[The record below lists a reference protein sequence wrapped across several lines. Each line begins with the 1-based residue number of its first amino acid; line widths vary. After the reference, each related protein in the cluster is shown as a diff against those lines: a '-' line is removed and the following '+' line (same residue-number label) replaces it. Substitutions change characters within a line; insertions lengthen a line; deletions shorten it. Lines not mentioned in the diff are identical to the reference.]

1 MAVRHIEEAPRQP
14 RHHPA
19 PPITARSHGRG
30 PGQRSCRASRI
41 GRHIAGRP
49 VGHSSLRS
57 WALDEFGAACS
68 ATGSVCVLDT
78 RTCSRRHGRKQALNT
93 SRGAPPHLAYALK
106 LNSKT
111 GTLNQA
117 TPKRLAGKDNWP
129 MSSKTGQADPIA
141 PPERTTLPN
150 SQPILG
156 RAVWIPGFATL
167 EPSNRCLPQ
176 HVRAVRPGTAELWP
190 SWLDR

>member
-1 MAVRHIEEAPRQP
+1 MPPVRDLEQWTSRGSSGGRSGISRKHRAERGIIQHRQS
-14 RHHPA
+14 RPA
-19 PPITARSHGRG
+19 ATGVGS
-30 PGQRSCRASRI
+30 GQRSCRASRI

-57 WALDEFGAACS
+57 WPLDEFGTACS
-68 ATGSVCVLDT
+68 ATDSVRVLDT

-111 GTLNQA
+111 GILDQA
-117 TPKRLAGKDNWP
+117 APKRLAGKDNWP

-156 RAVWIPGFATL
+156 RAVLDPWLRDARTKQ
-167 EPSNRCLPQ
+167 SLPAAA
-176 HVRAVRPGTAELWP
+176 R
-190 SWLDR
+190 